1 MSSSR
6 SQSTTQSRTQ
16 TITNTNNYDNRVAI
30 TSDGGDV
37 NNVSGVGTV
46 IGDVNQLG
54 DGSFIFD
61 GEGNLNANIK
71 VVAATPFGGEPPR
84 DVITDINIVQNIT
97 ANDPRI
103 AQQALETAGSFLDD
117 TSALIDAAS
126 QGALGLVDG
135 AIGDITGLLADQGT
149 ESRSFLTNI
158 LNQIT
163 GANADTLSGVSDL
176 TEDVLS
182 RLSSGQA
189 DTLRGVSD
197 LSEDLL
203 SEFSSSQANALDGVL
218 SSIAELRAANE
229 NNAAITLEAVDAL
242 ANTRTSEG
250 SQLVDS
256 LPKLAGVAMAGV
268 AAFYLLRKAA

>member
-6 SQSTTQSRTQ
+6 SSSTAQSRTV
-16 TITNTNNYDNRVAI
+16 TTTNTNNYDNRVAI
-30 TSDGGDV
+30 TSDGGNV
-37 NNVSGVGTV
+37 QNVSGVGTV
-46 IGDVNQLG
+46 VGDVNQLG
-54 DGSFIFD
+54 EGSFIFE
-61 GEGNLNANIK
+61 GEGSLNSR
-71 VVAATPFGGEPPR
+71 VVVHAATPFGGEAPR
-84 DVITDINIVQNIT
+84 DVITNVAVTQNIS

-103 AQQALETAGSFLDD
+103 AQQALENAGAFLDD

-149 ESRSFLTNI
+149 ESRNFLTNI

-163 GANADTLSGVSDL
+163 GANADTLSGVSNL

-182 RLSSGQA
+182 RLTTGQA
-189 DTLRGVSD
+189 DTISSISD

-203 SEFSSSQANALDGVL
+203 GEFSSSQANALDGVL

-256 LPKLAGVAMAGV
+256 LPKLAGVAMAGI
-268 AAFYLLRKAA
+268 AAFYLLKKAA

>member
-6 SQSTTQSRTQ
+6 SSSTAQSRT
-16 TITNTNNYDNRVAI
+16 TTTTNTNNYDNRVAI

-54 DGSFIFD
+54 DGAFIFD
-61 GEGNLNANIK
+61 GEGSLSANIK
-71 VVAATPFGGEPPR
+71 VVAATPFGDAPR
-84 DVITDINIVQNIT
+84 DVITDVNIVQNIT

-103 AQQALETAGSFLDD
+103 AQLALETAGAFLDD
-117 TSALIDAAS
+117 TSSLIDAAS
-126 QGALGLVDG
+126 EGALGLVDS
-135 AIGDITGLLADQGT
+135 AIGDITALLGNQGT
-149 ESRSFLTNI
+149 ESRNFLTNI

-182 RLSSGQA
+182 RLSSGQS
-189 DTLRGVSD
+189 DTLSSISS
-197 LSEDLL
+197 LSEDLV
-203 SEFSSSQANALDGVL
+203 SELASTQAGALDGVL

-242 ANTRTSEG
+242 AATRTSEG

-268 AAFYLLRKAA
+268 AAFYLLKKAA